1 MYRQELDTEH
11 LERGVQSAS
20 SSDEEVLPHCRVG
33 YEGSSGSESDLPEI
47 AAEGAVYGCD
57 IDLQ

>member
-1 MYRQELDTEH
+1 MYRQELGTEQ

-20 SSDEEVLPHCRVG
+20 SSDEELLPHCRVG
-33 YEGSSGSESDLPEI
+33 YDGSSGSESDLPDI
-47 AAEGAVYGCD
+47 AAKGAVYVCD